1 MIPGK
6 FAQGEGARQTVV
18 FEGVGVEEAE
28 VEPPLLVE
36 SNKMDCIVGSMM
48 LGREQR
54 MFAAG
59 GLEAEEAASG
69 AVWRREVQGL

>member
-6 FAQGEGARQTVV
+6 FAQGEGARRTVV
-18 FEGVGVEEAE
+18 FEGVEEVE

-36 SNKMDCIVGSMM
+36 SNKMDCIVGSTM
-48 LGREQR
+48 LGKEQR
-54 MFAAG
+54 MFAAVA
-59 GLEAEEAASG
+59 LEAEEAASE

>member
-28 VEPPLLVE
+28 V
-36 SNKMDCIVGSMM
+36 
-48 LGREQR
+48 
-54 MFAAG
+54 
-59 GLEAEEAASG
+59 
-69 AVWRREVQGL
+69 

>member
-6 FAQGEGARQTVV
+6 FAQGEGARRTVV
-18 FEGVGVEEAE
+18 FEGVEEVE

-36 SNKMDCIVGSMM
+36 SNKMDCIVGSTM
-48 LGREQR
+48 LGKEQR
-54 MFAAG
+54 MFAAVV
-59 GLEAEEAASG
+59 LEAEEAASG

>member
-6 FAQGEGARQTVV
+6 FAQGEGARRTVV
-18 FEGVGVEEAE
+18 FEGVEEVE

-36 SNKMDCIVGSMM
+36 SNKMDCIVGSTM
-48 LGREQR
+48 LGKEQR
-54 MFAAG
+54 MFAAVA
-59 GLEAEEAASG
+59 LEAEEAASG